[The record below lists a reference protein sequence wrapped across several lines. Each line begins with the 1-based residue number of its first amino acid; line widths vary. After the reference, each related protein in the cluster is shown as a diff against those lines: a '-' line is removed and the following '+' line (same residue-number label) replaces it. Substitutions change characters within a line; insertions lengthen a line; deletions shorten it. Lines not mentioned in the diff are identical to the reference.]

1 VQEAPQLQQLAAI
14 GVPIWG
20 IAYKDKPDAA
30 TQFLQRNGDPYAR
43 LDQDVPGLTAINFGV
58 YGVPETYFVDRT
70 GVVRW
75 RWAGPLTPDI
85 VQQQLEP
92 LLRKYQ

>member
-1 VQEAPQLQQLAAI
+1 
-14 GVPIWG
+14 
-20 IAYKDKPDAA
+20 
-30 TQFLQRNGDPYAR
+30 
-43 LDQDVPGLTAINFGV
+43 
-58 YGVPETYFVDRT
+58 VPETYFVDRT